1 MTKLGFFSAA
11 AVLSMV
17 AATPVFADNF
27 AQQEPAAFASTHP
40 NVLSAR
46 ASGPF
51 GKSEFMQHAH
61 RWGGTSRAQRD
72 LGTGRD
78 HHRHRCKCVVRH
90 R

>member
-51 GKSEFMQHAH
+51 GKSTIYAA
-61 RWGGTSRAQRD
+61 RAQM
-72 LGTGRD
+72 GR
-78 HHRHRCKCVVRH
+78 HITRPARPRHGP
-90 R
+90 